1 VRRHKISSIILD
13 ACLCAGLVF
22 FLGSTAYGFTLLT
35 QEEALREIFG
45 TKATIVEE
53 TRELKG
59 EKLAAVKARLGGD
72 LVSYQ
77 EGSESARVE
86 EEKNIVFHFA
96 ERDGKKYGVAIIDT
110 EPGKW
115 GPVEFIV
122 AMDLKGVVRSVK
134 VLSYQEKRGRPIARS
149 SFMNQYRG
157 KRGSDPVT
165 VGKDITGISG
175 ATISSRSASFSV
187 RKAIALYEE
196 FYLKGK

>member
-1 VRRHKISSIILD
+1 MNKKISSIVHH
-13 ACLCAGLVF
+13 ACLCAGLYLF
-22 FLGSTAYGFTLLT
+22 FCSTAHGFTLLT
-35 QEEALREIFG
+35 QEQAIKEIFG
-45 TKATIVEE
+45 NKATMVEE
-53 TRELKG
+53 THELKG
-59 EKLAAVKARLGGD
+59 DSLASVKQRLGGE
-72 LVSYQ
+72 LLSHQ

-86 EEKNIVFHFA
+86 EERNIVFHFA

-122 AMDLKGVVRSVK
+122 AMDLKGVVRNVK

-149 SFMNQYRG
+149 SFMNQYEG
-157 KRGSDPVT
+157 KTSSDPIT

-187 RKAIALYEE
+187 KKAIVLYEE